1 MYIQIDIHIG
11 RERQK
16 ANMACI
22 IDDVYMDIH
31 CTILST
37 FLYVWKIYVLKYFK
51 MRLLHLTGWSLKVD
65 LKSLIIKT

>member
-22 IDDVYMDIH
+22 IDDVYMDSH

-37 FLYVWKIYVLKYFK
+37 FLYV
-51 MRLLHLTGWSLKVD
+51 
-65 LKSLIIKT
+65 